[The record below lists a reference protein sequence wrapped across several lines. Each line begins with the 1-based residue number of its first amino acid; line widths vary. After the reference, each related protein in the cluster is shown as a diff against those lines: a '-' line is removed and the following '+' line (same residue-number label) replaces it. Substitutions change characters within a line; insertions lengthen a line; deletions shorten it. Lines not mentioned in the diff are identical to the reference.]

1 MKLDR
6 DERYLCPHGNEQ
18 VEAVDLEELREAEAA
33 GGTVEAAAV
42 AAPDAPAD
50 LDAEALAFVQ
60 EMRRRRLVRK
70 ALVYFVNCEKT

>member
-18 VEAVDLEELREAEAA
+18 VEAVDLEELREAEA
-33 GGTVEAAAV
+33 GGGGAAEAAAV
-42 AAPDAPAD
+42 PPDAPAD

-60 EMRRRRLVRK
+60 EMRRRR
-70 ALVYFVNCEKT
+70 

>member
-1 MKLDR
+1 MKFTNQQVMLDR

-33 GGTVEAAAV
+33 GGGGTTAEAAVA

-60 EMRRRRLVRK
+60 EMRRRR
-70 ALVYFVNCEKT
+70 

>member
-18 VEAVDLEELREAEAA
+18 VEAVDLEELREAEA
-33 GGTVEAAAV
+33 GGSAEAAASAA

-50 LDAEALAFVQ
+50 LDADALAFVQ
-60 EMRRRRLVRK
+60 EMRRRR
-70 ALVYFVNCEKT
+70 